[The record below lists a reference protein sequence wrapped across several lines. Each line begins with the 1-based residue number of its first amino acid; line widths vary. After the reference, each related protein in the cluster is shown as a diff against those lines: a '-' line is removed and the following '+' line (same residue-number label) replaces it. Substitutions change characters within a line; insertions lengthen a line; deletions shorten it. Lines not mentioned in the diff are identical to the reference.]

1 MSNHPD
7 RQTGVGKAKMLAAFM
22 KKYARKRHN
31 NQNKNRSDSTTASH
45 LCCNDGS
52 RAFLITMSQ
61 LVDQRLL
68 SEGIAFFTIG
78 FVGILMSWTT
88 MDIGAGIKEA
98 IHEVG
103 QQNQRAIAESNQ
115 RFDKTLN
122 RIAESQKDIAE
133 SQKDIAKVLDNVT
146 KSQERMHKSQD
157 DIKDTIKNKD

>member
-1 MSNHPD
+1 MMA
-7 RQTGVGKAKMLAAFM
+7 VG
-22 KKYARKRHN
+22 
-31 NQNKNRSDSTTASH
+31 
-45 LCCNDGS
+45 
-52 RAFLITMSQ
+52 AFLITMSQ

-103 QQNQRAIAESNQ
+103 QQNQRAIAENNQ

-122 RIAESQKDIAE
+122 RIAESQKDIAESQKDIAE

>member
-1 MSNHPD
+1 MQEKD
-7 RQTGVGKAKMLAAFM
+7 TTIKIRTGLIRRQQVIFVAMMAVG
-22 KKYARKRHN
+22 
-31 NQNKNRSDSTTASH
+31 
-45 LCCNDGS
+45 
-52 RAFLITMSQ
+52 AFLITMSQ

-122 RIAESQKDIAE
+122 RIAESNQRFDKTLNRIAESQKDIAE